1 MTDAAET
8 AKVHSKKRVPIKE
21 GFLTTPLSD
30 LRQARL
36 QGSRCRSCGEVFL
49 GIQPGC
55 QSCGGAG
62 METVVLSNKGKLYS
76 YTILRNRPP
85 GNYMGPDPFVPF
97 AVGLIELPE
106 GIRVLAP
113 LTHCNLDRL
122 QVGADVDLALDRL
135 YEDEEGSEVIAFSF
149 RPV

>member
-8 AKVHSKKRVPIKE
+8 ANVHSKKRVPIKE

-30 LRQARL
+30 LREAKL
-36 QGSRCRSCGEVFL
+36 QGSRCASCGEVFL
-49 GIQPGC
+49 GIQHGC
-55 QSCGGAG
+55 QSCGATG
-62 METVVLSNKGKLYS
+62 METVVLSNRGKLYS
-76 YTILRNRPP
+76 YTVLRNRPP

-106 GIRVLAP
+106 GIRVISP
-113 LTHCNLDRL
+113 LTHCNLDSL
-122 QVGADVDLALDRL
+122 HVNMDVELALDRL

-149 RPV
+149 RPE